1 MLMHLAAKQTNFAA
15 FKWLYA
21 WSFAINNGLTFYA
34 SIHQTWK
41 FFPDHPG
48 LASGLIWSGLG
59 GAGFIFDNLSTKL
72 INPHNIPISDPDFT
86 AIVNERFTLM
96 INWLVFCWSIIVGLA
111 VILVWKAPEPETRVN
126 DEDQN
131 LLNSEA
137 NGV

>member
-1 MLMHLAAKQTNFAA
+1 M
-15 FKWLYA
+15 
-21 WSFAINNGLTFYA
+21 
-34 SIHQTWK
+34 
-41 FFPDHPG
+41 
-48 LASGLIWSGLG
+48 
-59 GAGFIFDNLSTKL
+59 STKL
-72 INPHNIPISDPDFT
+72 INPHNIPISDPDFN

-131 LLNSEA
+131 LLNTEA